1 MPLIVLLITLLISAC
16 NTAPHAKKSESD
28 YDAIVGG
35 QGHNAFPSV
44 QAAIDAAPK
53 DETLHYRILVK
64 PGRYKEKV
72 NISRS
77 NVAISGDKAAN
88 TIIDFDAY
96 ASNSRHY
103 RSDKWGTPGSATLS
117 INATDI
123 SISDIT
129 IENTF
134 DYLTN
139 DAKQAS
145 KDPSAISESQAVAV
159 LLDTAS
165 DRVSFNRVVL
175 NGYQDTFFANGY
187 RAYFRESTISGN
199 IDFIFGKGTVVFEKS
214 KIVTRPRNRQFSAG
228 EIQSF
233 VTAPSTDIKREHGLT
248 FVNCVLTRE
257 KGVPDRS
264 ITLGRP
270 WHPTTN
276 FPDGRYADPDAIGKT
291 VFINTFMDRHINED
305 GWSSMAGTARDGTKT
320 QIFTPEKSRFYEY
333 KSTGPG
339 ATVNSKRPQISEED
353 IGRYSISKI
362 LGDWHPQL

>member
-1 MPLIVLLITLLISAC
+1 MPLIIVLMTLLLSAC
-16 NTAPHAKKSESD
+16 NTSEHLTKSEAD
-28 YDAIVGG
+28 YDAVVGG
-35 QGHNAFPSV
+35 DGHNAFPSL

-53 DETLHYRILVK
+53 DETVHYRILVK

-72 NISRS
+72 NILRS
-77 NVAISGDKAAN
+77 NVTIKGDKATN
-88 TIIDFDAY
+88 TLLYFDAY
-96 ASNSRHY
+96 AGNSRHY
-103 RSDKWGTPGSATLS
+103 RADKWGTPGSATLS
-117 INATDI
+117 INATDV

-199 IDFIFGKGTVVFEKS
+199 VDFIFGKGTVVFEKS
-214 KIVTRPRNRQFSAG
+214 KIVTRPRNSPFSAG

-233 VTAPSTDIKREHGLT
+233 VTAPSTDITSAHGLT
-248 FVNCVLTRE
+248 FINCVLTRE
-257 KGVPDRS
+257 QGVPDRS

-270 WHPTTN
+270 WHPTTT
-276 FPDGRYADPDAIGKT
+276 FPDGRYADPKAIGKT

-305 GWSSMAGTARDGTKT
+305 GWSSMPGTARDGTKT
-320 QIFTPEKSRFYEY
+320 LIFTPDKSRFYEY

-339 ATVNSKRPQISEED
+339 AAVNAKRPQISKEEVAN
-353 IGRYSISKI
+353 YSVAKI